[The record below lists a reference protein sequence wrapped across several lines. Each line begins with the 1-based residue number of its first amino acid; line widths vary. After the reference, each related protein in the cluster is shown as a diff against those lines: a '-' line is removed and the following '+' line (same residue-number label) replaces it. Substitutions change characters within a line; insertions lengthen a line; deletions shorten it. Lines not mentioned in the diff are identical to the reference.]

1 MHQHRIIATCRRTF
15 MSAVRL
21 TLHPDGPLEVT
32 GPVELTRHD
41 GEPIESPA
49 PTAYLCRCGRSASKP
64 FCDGSH
70 ARTGWREN
78 SDLRAQT

>member
-1 MHQHRIIATCRRTF
+1 

-21 TLHPDGPLEVT
+21 TRHPDGPLEVT
-32 GPVELTRHD
+32 GPVELAGHD

-49 PTAYLCRCGRSASKP
+49 PTAYLCRCGRSANKP

-70 ARTGWREN
+70 ARTGWNDDPGEHVYGT
-78 SDLRAQT
+78 DLTRVSSGARH

>member
-1 MHQHRIIATCRRTF
+1 MP
-15 MSAVRL
+15 AVRL

-32 GPVELTRHD
+32 GPVEIARPD
-41 GEPIESPA
+41 GGRVESPA

-70 ARTGWREN
+70 ARTGWSEKH
-78 SDLRAQT
+78 A